1 MAQSNPVNRPSPF
14 GAAKFVP
21 SLPVIFRAL
30 TDRLGSRPVDVSA
43 REKVIADRLDKEREV
58 TKERVVQ
65 HPMSRSNSRQGVDR
79 SGAPRSPPVARSG
92 DLSLPPSPRS
102 VQSPV
107 ASIRSSFSF
116 AAAAGGKRDGS
127 TEDEPKVNDITEQ
140 LGEVTI

>member
-1 MAQSNPVNRPSPF
+1 
-14 GAAKFVP
+14 
-21 SLPVIFRAL
+21 
-30 TDRLGSRPVDVSA
+30 VDVSA